1 MRTIRPVGLLL
12 ALLVAAACGSNPTA
26 ATTSPTPATV
36 LDDHFGFIVGNAV
49 RRESDTKP
57 LFILGIPN
65 DTVGVVSPDG
75 TRLAY
80 LLNNELHVIDIKAGA
95 LPRTPLA
102 MSRSQRAVYLPRA
115 GDRAGPVLRGNG
127 TGAAVNGGT
136 P

>member
-80 LLNNELHVIDIKAGA
+80 LLNNQLHVIAINPGA
-95 LPRTPLA
+95 QPRTLLA
-102 MSRSQRAVYLPRA
+102 TSIREAAMYLPPSRDA
-115 GDRAGPVLRGNG
+115 
-127 TGAAVNGGT
+127 
-136 P
+136 